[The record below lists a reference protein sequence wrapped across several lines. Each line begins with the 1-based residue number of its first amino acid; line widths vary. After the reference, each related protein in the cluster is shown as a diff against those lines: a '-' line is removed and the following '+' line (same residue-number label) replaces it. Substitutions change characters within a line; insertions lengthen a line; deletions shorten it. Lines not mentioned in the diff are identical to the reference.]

1 MSDLHARAAAVIN
14 AKHQKATERRRNAID
29 TAILGT
35 VPVLAIAVAFAS
47 GWSLY
52 DLGRHFHMPGWA
64 AWAVFALIDV
74 VWFQSA
80 VVVIKNQRS
89 PHRAIEAHRRMQGMF
104 RVSVAAN
111 FAHGLILFGLTFN
124 GFVAGAVFALF
135 PIGFKVA
142 FANAFP
148 DFVKR
153 ARQAGYGGE
162 LADAFHTEVLMT
174 IMAGVDQAK
183 AELARSA
190 SAPRVIA
197 QERQPTP
204 LPEPVK
210 PQKFRDPAGPVG
222 EEIEDVDDLL
232 GQHHAPVVYFLR
244 NGTRVKIGTTRNLR
258 PRIARLAL
266 RPDNVMRVEHG
277 GQDYEQSLH
286 ARFDGYRV
294 GNTEWFELRGELA
307 AYLGEPED
315 QPLELTAQFI
325 EPTDHLA
332 APSVAGGGISTVS
345 TQASASEP
353 VAPAAAPEDHSFGFS
368 AHLTAQSAQRAKA
381 LARVAELLAQDR
393 GITAEQVKEELGV
406 SPATAKR
413 YLREVRQAK

>member
-35 VPVLAIAVAFAS
+35 VPVLAVAVAFAS

-64 AWAVFALIDV
+64 AWAVFALIDI

-183 AELARSA
+183 AELAAASTVHAVVQDGPDEASGRPSASPDVVLGA
-190 SAPRVIA
+190 SAPPPIA
-197 QERQPTP
+197 SEDTRPDP
-204 LPEPVK
+204 LRKIADEASGPSDLV
-210 PQKFRDPAGPVG
+210 RTLAGHGVRN
-222 EEIEDVDDLL
+222 DDL
-232 GQHHAPVVYFLR
+232 
-244 NGTRVKIGTTRNLR
+244 VKTAVR
-258 PRIARLAL
+258 L
-266 RPDNVMRVEHG
+266 RPDLNADSIR
-277 GQDYEQSLH
+277 
-286 ARFDGYRV
+286 R
-294 GNTEWFELRGELA
+294 
-307 AYLGEPED
+307 
-315 QPLELTAQFI
+315 
-325 EPTDHLA
+325 
-332 APSVAGGGISTVS
+332 
-345 TQASASEP
+345 
-353 VAPAAAPEDHSFGFS
+353 
-368 AHLTAQSAQRAKA
+368 
-381 LARVAELLAQDR
+381 
-393 GITAEQVKEELGV
+393 
-406 SPATAKR
+406 TAKR
-413 YLREVRQAK
+413 LGNTYL

>member
-1 MSDLHARAAAVIN
+1 MSDLYARASAVIN
-14 AKHQKATERRRNAID
+14 AKHNKQAERRRNAID

-111 FAHGLILFGLTFN
+111 FAHGLILFGLTLN

-153 ARQAGYGGE
+153 AQQAGYGGE
-162 LADAFHTEVLMT
+162 LMKAFQTEVLMT
-174 IMAGVDQAK
+174 IMSGVDRAK
-183 AELARSA
+183 AELTQPADPPTVHLDR
-190 SAPRVIA
+190 APA
-197 QERQPTP
+197 QPQSTPVQAADQPVNQVETS
-204 LPEPVK
+204 PEPVAV
-210 PQKFRDPAGPVG
+210 QAAQATADRPV
-222 EEIEDVDDLL
+222 
-232 GQHHAPVVYFLR
+232 QP
-244 NGTRVKIGTTRNLR
+244 K
-258 PRIARLAL
+258 
-266 RPDNVMRVEHG
+266 
-277 GQDYEQSLH
+277 
-286 ARFDGYRV
+286 
-294 GNTEWFELRGELA
+294 
-307 AYLGEPED
+307 D
-315 QPLELTAQFI
+315 Q
-325 EPTDHLA
+325 
-332 APSVAGGGISTVS
+332 
-345 TQASASEP
+345 
-353 VAPAAAPEDHSFGFS
+353 
-368 AHLTAQSAQRAKA
+368 
-381 LARVAELLAQDR
+381 VAELHQRLKR
-393 GITAEQVKEELGV
+393 GDHITKSKAAEILGV
-406 SPATAKR
+406 PESTAYR
-413 YLREVRQAK
+413 RLTAAQALLNQYR

>member
-35 VPVLAIAVAFAS
+35 VPVLAVAVAFAS

-52 DLGRHFHMPGWA
+52 DLGRHFHMPSWA

-183 AELARSA
+183 AELAAASTVHAAVQDSPDATSGHPPAHPDVVLGA
-190 SAPRVIA
+190 SAPPPITSEDTRPDPLRKIA
-197 QERQPTP
+197 DEASGPSDLVRT
-204 LPEPVK
+204 L
-210 PQKFRDPAGPVG
+210 AGHG
-222 EEIEDVDDLL
+222 IRNDDL
-232 GQHHAPVVYFLR
+232 
-244 NGTRVKIGTTRNLR
+244 VKTAVR
-258 PRIARLAL
+258 L
-266 RPDNVMRVEHG
+266 RPDLNADSIR
-277 GQDYEQSLH
+277 
-286 ARFDGYRV
+286 R
-294 GNTEWFELRGELA
+294 
-307 AYLGEPED
+307 
-315 QPLELTAQFI
+315 
-325 EPTDHLA
+325 
-332 APSVAGGGISTVS
+332 
-345 TQASASEP
+345 
-353 VAPAAAPEDHSFGFS
+353 
-368 AHLTAQSAQRAKA
+368 
-381 LARVAELLAQDR
+381 
-393 GITAEQVKEELGV
+393 
-406 SPATAKR
+406 TAKR
-413 YLREVRQAK
+413 LGNTYL

>member
-35 VPVLAIAVAFAS
+35 VPLLAVAVAFAS

-64 AWAVFALIDV
+64 AWAVFALIDI

-162 LADAFHTEVLMT
+162 LTDAFHTEVLMT

-183 AELARSA
+183 AELAAASTVHAVVQDSPDETSGRPSAHPDVVLGA
-190 SAPRVIA
+190 SAPPPIA
-197 QERQPTP
+197 SEDTR
-204 LPEPVK
+204 PEPLRKIADEASGPSDLV
-210 PQKFRDPAGPVG
+210 RTLAGHGVRN
-222 EEIEDVDDLL
+222 DDL
-232 GQHHAPVVYFLR
+232 
-244 NGTRVKIGTTRNLR
+244 VKTAVR
-258 PRIARLAL
+258 L
-266 RPDNVMRVEHG
+266 RPDLNADSIR
-277 GQDYEQSLH
+277 
-286 ARFDGYRV
+286 R
-294 GNTEWFELRGELA
+294 
-307 AYLGEPED
+307 
-315 QPLELTAQFI
+315 
-325 EPTDHLA
+325 
-332 APSVAGGGISTVS
+332 
-345 TQASASEP
+345 
-353 VAPAAAPEDHSFGFS
+353 
-368 AHLTAQSAQRAKA
+368 
-381 LARVAELLAQDR
+381 
-393 GITAEQVKEELGV
+393 
-406 SPATAKR
+406 TAKR
-413 YLREVRQAK
+413 LGNTYL